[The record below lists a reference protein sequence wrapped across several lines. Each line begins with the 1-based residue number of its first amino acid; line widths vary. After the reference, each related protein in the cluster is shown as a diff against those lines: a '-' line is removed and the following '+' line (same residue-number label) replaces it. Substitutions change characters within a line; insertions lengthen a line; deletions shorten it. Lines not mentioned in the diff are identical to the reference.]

1 MKKPIPAINA
11 RITKKT
17 MVLTNFIMLL
27 KGAHSVVRISHIVNE
42 KTVKHCLWV
51 AYRNSILVLSLY
63 YIGNTTYCY
72 LLVFTNGS
80 QRPSFRT
87 RRVVLSAGPEGDP

>member
-1 MKKPIPAINA
+1 MKKPMPAINA

-17 MVLTNFIMLL
+17 MVLTNFMMLL
-27 KGAHSVVRISHIVNE
+27 KGTHSVVRIR
-42 KTVKHCLWV
+42 V

-63 YIGNTTYCY
+63 YIRNTTYCY

-87 RRVVLSAGPEGDP
+87 RRVVLSVGPEGDP